1 MSATTDAAP
10 VAKVPHV
17 KPKHVQALYRRLEAN
32 SAKRKAAAA
41 KADELDDT
49 MADLWVAL
57 IAEGETQSDV
67 ARASGYSKSYV
78 KKYLERRAART

>member
-1 MSATTDAAP
+1 MSATLDAAP
-10 VAKVPHV
+10 AAKVPPA

-32 SAKRKAAAA
+32 KAKRKAAVTKA
-41 KADELDDT
+41 KELDDT

-78 KKYLERRAART
+78 KKYLERRAARS

>member
-10 VAKVPHV
+10 VAKPT

-32 SAKRKAAAA
+32 QAKRKAAAA

-78 KKYLERRAART
+78 KKYLERRAARS

>member
-10 VAKVPHV
+10 VAKAPQV
-17 KPKHVQALYRRLEAN
+17 KPKHVQALYRRLAAN
-32 SAKRKAAAA
+32 QAKRKAAAA

>member
-10 VAKVPHV
+10 VAKAAPV

-32 SAKRKAAAA
+32 QAKRKATAA

-49 MADLWVAL
+49 MADLWIAL

-67 ARASGYSKSYV
+67 AKASGYSKSYV